1 MRRKQHSSAGLKLVR
16 TEAICFLPSSFLFPR
31 MSRVR
36 NSSPSVP
43 AIAPA
48 TPDSPTVDLVDTSYL
63 ETLIGYNARRA
74 ALSIIDLFLRRMESY
89 GVRIVDFSVL
99 SLIRHNP
106 GITSRQLCASLGLLP
121 PNLVNMLQQLEHR
134 RLVERRP
141 HPTDGRAVSL
151 HLTAQGHDMMQE
163 AEDTAFQLEIEA
175 TSALTEAQRSTLR
188 RLLKQVYASPSGS
201 GKSIRVPASGKKAKS
216 QDTPDA

>member
-1 MRRKQHSSAGLKLVR
+1 MHTMPPSLPRKPRQSTGLPAA
-16 TEAICFLPSSFLFPR
+16 TEAIEPIPAPTPPDVSL
-31 MSRVR
+31 
-36 NSSPSVP
+36 SV
-43 AIAPA
+43 
-48 TPDSPTVDLVDTSYL
+48 DNVDTSYL

-74 ALSIIDLFLRRMESY
+74 ALSIIDLFLRRMEPY

-121 PNLVNMLQQLEHR
+121 PNLVNMLQQLEQR
-134 RLVERRP
+134 QLVERRP

-163 AEDTAFQLEIEA
+163 AEATAFQLEIEA
-175 TSALTEAQRSTLR
+175 TSALTDAQRSTLR

-201 GKSIRVPASGKKAKS
+201 GKSIRAPASAASGKRVKAHNA
-216 QDTPDA
+216 PDA

>member
-1 MRRKQHSSAGLKLVR
+1 MPPSLSRKPRQSTGLPAA
-16 TEAICFLPSSFLFPR
+16 TEATEPTPAPTPPDVSL
-31 MSRVR
+31 
-36 NSSPSVP
+36 SV
-43 AIAPA
+43 
-48 TPDSPTVDLVDTSYL
+48 DNVDTSYL

-74 ALSIIDLFLRRMESY
+74 ALSIIDLFLRRMEPY

-121 PNLVNMLQQLEHR
+121 PNLVNMLQQLEQR
-134 RLVERRP
+134 QLVERRP

-163 AEDTAFQLEIEA
+163 AEATAFQLEIEA
-175 TSALTEAQRSTLR
+175 TSALTDAQRNTLR

-201 GKSIRVPASGKKAKS
+201 GKSTRAPASAAAGKKAKS
-216 QDTPDA
+216 QVTPDA